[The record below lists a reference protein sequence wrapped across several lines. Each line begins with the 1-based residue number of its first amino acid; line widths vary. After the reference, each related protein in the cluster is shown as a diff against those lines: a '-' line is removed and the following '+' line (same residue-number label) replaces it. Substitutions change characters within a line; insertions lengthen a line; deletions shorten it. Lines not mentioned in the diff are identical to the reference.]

1 MLAGG
6 AATHDYREQDLL
18 VTALTVWRHRQNG
31 SKVLRS
37 PRKEEAYFPLHLAA
51 QSAGE
56 ERCELAGPE
65 GFSRKGPNSKVPC
78 RPSLFSPPQHLT

>member
-6 AATHDYREQDLL
+6 GATHDYCEQDLL
-18 VTALTVWRHRQNG
+18 VTALIVRRHRQSG

-37 PRKEEAYFPLHLAA
+37 PRKEEAYLSLHLAV
-51 QSAGE
+51 QSAGS

-65 GFSRKGPNSKVPC
+65 GPSSSSKEGAE
-78 RPSLFSPPQHLT
+78 